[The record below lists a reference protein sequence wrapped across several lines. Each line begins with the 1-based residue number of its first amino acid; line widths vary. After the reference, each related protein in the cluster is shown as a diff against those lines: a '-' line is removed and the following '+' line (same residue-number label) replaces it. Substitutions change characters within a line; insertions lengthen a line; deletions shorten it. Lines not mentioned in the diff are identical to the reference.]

1 MWAWPSQPLP
11 FSAGTHL
18 KEHLGLW
25 HPIVRV
31 GPAQDVRGVQGEGGF
46 LPAVGV
52 GHDAGTTSVQLC
64 LTCHSC
70 HTRGLHVTACH
81 TRGLHVTVC
90 HTRGLTC
97 HSVTQA
103 PYMSQLVTQGPYMSQ
118 RVTQGAYMSEEAVH
132 YLVHRLVAALQSW
145 EENPEQQR
153 GNTVG
158 PRSPPHTPITYSSW
172 KCRISSILPKMMGAT
187 SLMSFPPTTPSTT
200 PSMMGWR

>member
-1 MWAWPSQPLP
+1 MWARPFQPLP

-70 HTRGLHVTACH
+70 HTRGLTCHSCHIRGLTCHSVSHKGAYMSHSCH
-81 TRGLHVTVC
+81 TRELTCHSVSHKGAYMSQRVTQGGLHVTVCHTSALHVTVCHTRALHVTAC

-97 HSVTQA
+97 HSVSHKGLTCRRKQSTIWSTDW
-103 PYMSQLVTQGPYMSQ
+103 SQ
-118 RVTQGAYMSEEAVH
+118 
-132 YLVHRLVAALQSW
+132 
-145 EENPEQQR
+145 
-153 GNTVG
+153 
-158 PRSPPHTPITYSSW
+158 
-172 KCRISSILPKMMGAT
+172 
-187 SLMSFPPTTPSTT
+187 PSRAGRKTLNNKEGT
-200 PSMMGWR
+200 L